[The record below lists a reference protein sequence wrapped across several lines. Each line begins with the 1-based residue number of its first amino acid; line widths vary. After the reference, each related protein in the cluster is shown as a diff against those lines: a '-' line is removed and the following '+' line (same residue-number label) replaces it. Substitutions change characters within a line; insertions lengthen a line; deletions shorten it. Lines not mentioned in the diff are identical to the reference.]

1 MYFPSVF
8 TTSLSST
15 PSVITLV
22 VEYSVLAADSCLFVD
37 DASDVIPVASALSSK
52 SPDAVFLMEASA
64 FFTTSYNFP

>member
-37 DASDVIPVASALSSK
+37 DASDILPVASALSNS
-52 SPDAVFLMEASA
+52 SPNAVSLMEASA

>member
-37 DASDVIPVASALSSK
+37 DASDVMPVASALSNS
-52 SPDAVFLMEASA
+52 SPNVVSLMEASA

>member
-22 VEYSVLAADSCLFVD
+22 VEYSVLAANSCLFVD
-37 DASDVIPVASALSSK
+37 DESDIMPVASALSNS
-52 SPDAVFLMEASA
+52 SPNAVSFMEASA

>member
-22 VEYSVLAADSCLFVD
+22 VEYSVLAADSCLFVED
-37 DASDVIPVASALSSK
+37 ESDIMPVASALSNS
-52 SPDAVFLMEASA
+52 SPNAVSLMEASA
-64 FFTTSYNFP
+64 FFTTSYSFP

>member
-37 DASDVIPVASALSSK
+37 DASDTMPVASALSNS
-52 SPDAVFLMEASA
+52 SPNAVSLMEASA

>member
-37 DASDVIPVASALSSK
+37 DASDIMPVASAVSNSS
-52 SPDAVFLMEASA
+52 PNAVSLMEASA

>member
-22 VEYSVLAADSCLFVD
+22 VEYSVLAADSCLFLD
-37 DASDVIPVASALSSK
+37 DASDIMPVASALSNS
-52 SPDAVFLMEASA
+52 SPNAVSLMEASA

>member
-22 VEYSVLAADSCLFVD
+22 VEYSVPAADSCLFVD
-37 DASDVIPVASALSSK
+37 DASDVMPVASALSNS
-52 SPDAVFLMEASA
+52 SPNAVSLMEASA